1 MDTWCYDSTL
11 LIRQTVLQ
19 CLCVCESLSVCYRD
33 CLPGPISGCM
43 YPAQNRWI
51 DEYPVSH
58 GPTPR
63 HLTAVCTSTDGS
75 IPKYRDSPGA
85 GTYNQL
91 YYSLV
96 LYLVTLLRWF
106 YVITSKYSFQNC
118 NVLYNNIVFFRCG
131 IISKIKAKSIELC
144 CCCIHIMGFKGE

>member
-1 MDTWCYDSTL
+1 MECIKNNKVCVKKTERKW
-11 LIRQTVLQ
+11 IRCATNQINGAPVSV
-19 CLCVCESLSVCYRD
+19 CVSLSVCYRE

-63 HLTAVCTSTDGS
+63 PLTAVCTPTDGS

-85 GTYNQL
+85 GTYNPL
-91 YYSLV
+91 
-96 LYLVTLLRWF
+96 
-106 YVITSKYSFQNC
+106 
-118 NVLYNNIVFFRCG
+118 
-131 IISKIKAKSIELC
+131 
-144 CCCIHIMGFKGE
+144 